1 MAVSHEGHIFFDV
14 IPSKPIGIVQE
25 KEQSIVESHVRSIAK
40 AVTWRAGG
48 TVVTFAVAWVLTRS
62 FELAA
67 QIGILDTAVKLGAF
81 YAHERIWNRLQFGRG
96 KPPEYQ
102 I

>member
-1 MAVSHEGHIFFDV
+1 METHLR
-14 IPSKPIGIVQE
+14 
-25 KEQSIVESHVRSIAK
+25 SIVK

-48 TVVTFAVAWVLTRS
+48 TAVTFIAAWIVVGELK
-62 FELAA
+62 LAA
-67 QIGILDTAVKLGAF
+67 QIGILDTAIKIGAF
-81 YAHERIWNRLQFGRG
+81 YAHERFWNHLSFGKT

>member
-1 MAVSHEGHIFFDV
+1 M
-14 IPSKPIGIVQE
+14 
-25 KEQSIVESHVRSIAK
+25 ESHSRSIAK

-48 TVVTFAVAWVLTRS
+48 TVVTFAVAWLLTGRPTLS
-62 FELAA
+62 
-67 QIGILDTAVKLGAF
+67 IGIGLLDSAIKIGAF
-81 YAHERIWNRLQFGRG
+81 YIHERLWNRVSFGKL

>member
-1 MAVSHEGHIFFDV
+1 M
-14 IPSKPIGIVQE
+14 
-25 KEQSIVESHVRSIAK
+25 ESHFRSIIK

-48 TVVTFAVAWVLTRS
+48 TVVTFAVAWILTRK

-67 QIGILDTAVKLGAF
+67 QIGLLDTTIKLAAF
-81 YAHERIWNRLQFGRG
+81 YVHERMWMKINFGKL